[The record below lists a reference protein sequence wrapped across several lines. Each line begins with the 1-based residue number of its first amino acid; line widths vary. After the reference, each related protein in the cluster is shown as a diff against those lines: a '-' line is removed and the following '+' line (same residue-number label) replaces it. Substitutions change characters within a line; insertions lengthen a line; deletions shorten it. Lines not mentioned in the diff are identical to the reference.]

1 MRGTNTQVEH
11 FYRLIMSYFRFP
23 ITEVCCF
30 QIMSINYEYDI
41 IITCV
46 MKYDFTS
53 ISPHKIFQ
61 YMFLGKKEWNLAWS
75 SQIHIIDIAK
85 RRKCR
90 KTNNMYYALRKE
102 NVGDTTNNL
111 PANYVKT
118 IITYR
123 QNTIMPLIDFQC
135 YHGGEGKCRR
145 GFWMLFKFY
154 NTVATT
160 KFYFYYEMCAV

>member
-1 MRGTNTQVEH
+1 MNDAKVSMHHDIIQFVFINWKMYLS
-11 FYRLIMSYFRFP
+11 FY
-23 ITEVCCF
+23 V
-30 QIMSINYEYDI
+30 I
-41 IITCV
+41 IITSV
-46 MKYDFTS
+46 MKYDFLS
-53 ISPHKIFQ
+53 ISAHKIFQ
-61 YMFLGKKEWNLAWS
+61 YKFLGKKWNLAWS

>member
-1 MRGTNTQVEH
+1 
-11 FYRLIMSYFRFP
+11 
-23 ITEVCCF
+23 
-30 QIMSINYEYDI
+30 
-41 IITCV
+41 
-46 MKYDFTS
+46 
-53 ISPHKIFQ
+53 
-61 YMFLGKKEWNLAWS
+61 
-75 SQIHIIDIAK
+75 
-85 RRKCR
+85 
-90 KTNNMYYALRKE
+90 MYYALRKE

-111 PANYVKT
+111 PGNYVKT

-135 YHGGEGKCRR
+135 YHGVEGKCRR